1 MSTYAQLDFETL
13 GSRLHV
19 FLNILKYW
27 PIWFKM
33 VSTQIITQY
42 TKILSLDRLTKYQYV
57 INIKILIPA

>member
-13 GSRLHV
+13 GSRLPM

-42 TKILSLDRLTKYQYV
+42 TKLLSLDRLTKYQYV
-57 INIKILIPA
+57 IIIKILIPA